1 MDELIS
7 NSIAQKEGVLGR
19 PLSTL
24 KAPGRGCC
32 TMCCTSSARAGR
44 LWAAGPPGARHS
56 SSPPPPKSPI
66 PRPFDPPRPLNAEE
80 QAEMA
85 VKVKKLFAL

>member
-7 NSIAQKEGVLGR
+7 NSITQKEGVLGR

-44 LWAAGPPGARHS
+44 LWAAGPPGA
-56 SSPPPPKSPI
+56 PPLLEPTASKVA
-66 PRPFDPPRPLNAEE
+66 DPA
-80 QAEMA
+80 A
-85 VKVKKLFAL
+85 F